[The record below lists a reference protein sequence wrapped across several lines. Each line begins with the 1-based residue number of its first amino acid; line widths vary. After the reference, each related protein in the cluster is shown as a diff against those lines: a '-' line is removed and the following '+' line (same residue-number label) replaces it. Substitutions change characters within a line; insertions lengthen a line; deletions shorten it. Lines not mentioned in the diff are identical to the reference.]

1 MQFSTVPQLLHGTLC
16 LQNAQANGAE
26 RGRISVQNKCV
37 AENGSGV
44 ETRPGIAESFAPALS
59 GFTSDM
65 QSELQGA
72 QKENRPPLSQG
83 RPYFRH
89 RFLHPRLCID
99 QTVLP
104 MAEHAD

>member
-1 MQFSTVPQLLHGTLC
+1 MELRVAEYQSK
-16 LQNAQANGAE
+16 QN
-26 RGRISVQNKCV
+26 V

-44 ETRPGIAESFAPALS
+44 ETRPGIAESFALS
-59 GFTSDM
+59 GFTSEV

-72 QKENRPPLSQG
+72 QQENRLPLSQG
-83 RPYFRH
+83 TYFRH

-104 MAEHAD
+104 MAEHAA